1 MSKRFLNIIIL
12 VLLFAFSIFV
22 RWDDFNMP
30 MGRHHEFITGHV
42 LSANSNFRD
51 QGIANLHFAPAWT
64 FNTVAD
70 KYYSGTTPF
79 IKDEN
84 NVEYYVSYPP
94 LCFIAAYYFQMPFG
108 GPSVTGIRVFSVLIH
123 LSCALLV
130 FAIAN
135 LLFRRNIKEEIC
147 WASIIA
153 FAVYVFAPGNLWFH
167 GNVYFADMLVQVFVL
182 AFVYVFIKFYRN
194 EYSLKKTSLLF
205 FAIIFLG
212 VYTEWIM
219 VFMAFFAAVFFL
231 VKSIKNKQNL
241 LPVMALGLGV
251 ALSIALTYYQFSLI
265 DGLDSLIAS
274 QSSRLKERSGM
285 VAEAAELDRT
295 YFSVNSFVN
304 INNHFKTNYLSV
316 VRMVF
321 FSAFVLLLLLLNKER
336 RSSFFLRNRLLLMV
350 LVLLAA
356 SIFTHNFAFL
366 NFTAVHDFSTLK
378 ASTLFALIIA
388 LFFNE
393 LMLFVK
399 EFNGTENRLFLTLSS
414 IAFLAMIFF
423 SIKEYHEVNNTR
435 DFAWDQYEV
444 GEIVKAHTAG
454 DELVFTSEYVSPMLM
469 YYAQRRVL
477 KINSKEHALTITQDI
492 KYGKLAF
499 VKKEAEGK
507 YVLTHM
513 NAKGEIIKEENFTM
527 H

>member
-1 MSKRFLNIIIL
+1 MSKRLINIVIL
-12 VLLFAFSIFV
+12 SVLFAFSIYV
-22 RWDDFNMP
+22 RWDDLNMP

-79 IKDEN
+79 IKDN
-84 NVEYYVSYPP
+84 NNIEYYVSYPP

-108 GPSVTGIRVFSVLIH
+108 GPSVTGIRVFSLLIH
-123 LSCALLV
+123 LTCALLV

-135 LLFRRNIKEEIC
+135 LLFKSKVKEEIC
-147 WASIIA
+147 WAAIVA
-153 FAVYVFAPGNLWFH
+153 FTVYVFAPGNLWFH
-167 GNVYFADMLVQVFVL
+167 GNVYFSDMLVQVFVL
-182 AFVYVFIKFYRN
+182 SFLYVFIQFYN
-194 EYSLKKTSLLF
+194 GNYSLKKSSILI
-205 FAIIFLG
+205 FAIMFLG

-219 VFMAFFAAVFFL
+219 VFLAFFATLYFL
-231 VKSIKNKQNL
+231 AKSIKNKQNL
-241 LPVMALGLGV
+241 FPVAALVAGV
-251 ALSIALTYYQFSLI
+251 ALSISLTYYQFSLI
-265 DGLDSLIAS
+265 DGLDSLVAS
-274 QSSRLKERSGM
+274 QSNRLKERSGM
-285 VAEAAELDRT
+285 VEEAAELDKS

-304 INNHFKTNYLSV
+304 INNHFKVNYGSV

-321 FSAFVLLLLLLNKER
+321 FSVFIVLLLIWNKSR
-336 RSSFFLRNRLLLMV
+336 RNEFLRRNKLFLIV
-350 LVLLAA
+350 LSLLAVCIY
-356 SIFTHNFAFL
+356 SHNFVFL

-378 ASTLFALIIA
+378 SSTLFALLIA

-393 LMLFVK
+393 LIFFVK
-399 EFNGTENRLFLTLSS
+399 QNNESENRIFLGLSTM
-414 IAFLAMIFF
+414 AFLAMIYF
-423 SIKEYHEVNNTR
+423 SIDEYHKVNNTQ

-444 GEIVKAHTAG
+444 GEIVKAKTTG

-477 KINSKEHALTITQDI
+477 HINSKEHALSITQDI
-492 KYGKLAF
+492 KYTKLAF
-499 VKKEAEGK
+499 VKKEGEGK
-507 YVLTHM
+507 YLLTHM
-513 NAKGEIIKEENFTM
+513 NAKGEITKEENYTM